1 MMMQKRIGKPPLT
14 SLYKIQLRKE
24 KMNKFFIENP
34 YLEGQLDLNADD
46 EEKKSKRP
54 KAFAEDEGSGGVG
67 MLGNSMKYWESIS
80 KEVIE
85 AFTSRLTQLTTSR
98 RRLKQKL

>member
-1 MMMQKRIGKPPLT
+1 MPRKTGTLPLT

-46 EEKKSKRP
+46 EEKNVGKP
-54 KAFAEDEGSGGVG
+54 KAFAEDETGGNGV
-67 MLGNSMKYWESIS
+67 LGGSMKYWESIS
-80 KEVIE
+80 KEVD
-85 AFTSRLTQLTTSR
+85 SRLTPGRFYL
-98 RRLKQKL
+98 

>member
-1 MMMQKRIGKPPLT
+1 MMMLRRTGSIWLT

-46 EEKKSKRP
+46 EDKNSKRP
-54 KAFAEDEGSGGVG
+54 KAFAEDDAPGGVG

-80 KEVIE
+80 KEVGFE
-85 AFTSRLTQLTTSR
+85 
-98 RRLKQKL
+98 